1 MTKEEMLMLMRLLSA
16 LEATGMM
23 RDKQIPDYLID
34 EIGEAVAVL
43 QREILK

>member
-1 MTKEEMLMLMRLLSA
+1 MTKEELLMLMRLLSA

-23 RDKQIPDYLID
+23 RDKSLPDYLIED
-34 EIGEAVAVL
+34 IQRAVEVL

>member
-23 RDKQIPDYLID
+23 RDKELPVYLL
-34 EIGEAVAVL
+34 EQVGEAVELL